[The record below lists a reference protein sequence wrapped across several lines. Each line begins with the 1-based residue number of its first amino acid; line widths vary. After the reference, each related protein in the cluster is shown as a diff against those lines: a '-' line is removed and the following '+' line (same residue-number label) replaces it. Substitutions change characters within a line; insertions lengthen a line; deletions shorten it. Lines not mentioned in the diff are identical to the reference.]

1 VNNTTGIV
9 PPSSDCAN
17 YTMTVTLC
25 PSTVA
30 MTASR
35 TPSQATVFANSLGQ
49 AVIPLTMKYQNTGD
63 FTATVSAATV
73 SETLQVSVFDGQFA
87 AVNTQVGK
95 GGAIVPP
102 GAFITQTF
110 PLEFSGSQFTCLPR
124 TYTVS
129 SQLTAVAEPYY
140 CNGYN
145 PPSAVVKTGSVLPL
159 DNFDED
165 TFAFQSLPGTF
176 ITVTVDTVSAATAF
190 DIEACVSG
198 TPNGTCLPGFQGDDN
213 FTCTFPPPA
222 FACPQFGGTL
232 PADPD
237 DDNIYY
243 ARINSG
249 SGASNFAGPTGDYR
263 VSVLVTAGPTGACP
277 LIPTLDNG
285 ANSFLMRPSSVASTI
300 VPSATITGN
309 MTPITIIVPPS
320 NPSAP
325 GCSQTYLPALRK

>member
-1 VNNTTGIV
+1 MTPPGDNFQIVNNTTGVV

-25 PSTVA
+25 PSTVN

-35 TPSQATVFANSLGQ
+35 TPNQSTVLANSLGQ
-49 AVIPLTMKYQNTGD
+49 AVVPLTMKYQNTGD
-63 FTATVSAATV
+63 FTATVSADTV
-73 SETLQVSVFDGQFA
+73 SETLHVSVLDGQLA

-110 PLEFSGSQFTCLPR
+110 PLQFSGSQFTCLPR

-129 SQLTAVAEPYY
+129 SQMTAIAEPYY
-140 CNGYN
+140 CNGFN
-145 PPSAVVKTGSVLPL
+145 PPSAVVQSGSVLPL

-198 TPNGTCLPGFQGDDN
+198 TPNGTCLP
-213 FTCTFPPPA
+213 A
-222 FACPQFGGTL
+222 FKATIISL
-232 PADPD
+232 
-237 DDNIYY
+237 
-243 ARINSG
+243 AR
-249 SGASNFAGPTGDYR
+249 FR
-263 VSVLVTAGPTGACP
+263 RHRLLVHVLAEHYP
-277 LIPTLDNG
+277 LIQMATTFTTHASIAAAGRRTLRG
-285 ANSFLMRPSSVASTI
+285 QP
-300 VPSATITGN
+300 G
-309 MTPITIIVPPS
+309 II
-320 NPSAP
+320 AYR
-325 GCSQTYLPALRK
+325 CW